1 MFIDKKMS
9 NRSFVPTNIISLL
22 LLGIV
27 SLVLWEFTRSSS
39 LIRPAHGPFLALLVV
54 LSLFCTIYCL
64 VSFGFYF
71 YDHDFSSP
79 RKKWGL
85 FVFLCL
91 HEGLEHIIV

>member
-39 LIRPAHGPFLALLVV
+39 PVSYTHLDVYKRQGEGISFRRPVGWVHGTV
-54 LSLFCTIYCL
+54 
-64 VSFGFYF
+64 
-71 YDHDFSSP
+71 
-79 RKKWGL
+79 
-85 FVFLCL
+85 
-91 HEGLEHIIV
+91 

>member
-39 LIRPAHGPFLALLVV
+39 LIRPAHGPFLALMVGSVPL
-54 LSLFCTIYCL
+54 LHHLLPGELWILFL
-64 VSFGFYF
+64 
-71 YDHDFSSP
+71 
-79 RKKWGL
+79 
-85 FVFLCL
+85 
-91 HEGLEHIIV
+91 